1 MKLKTT
7 LIDLVVLLMQM
18 IAIYTYVYLTV
29 LGIVLLT
36 THLWVGVAI
45 LVCILGATI
54 YYWKTNLKWR

>member
-7 LIDLVVLLMQM
+7 LIDLVVLLIQM
-18 IAIYTYVYLTV
+18 IAIYTYVYITV

-45 LVCILGATI
+45 LVCILCATI